1 MGRTTLKITADTNL
15 LLRSVLQDDPRQGPL
30 ATKTLKKAELVAI
43 PLPVLCEYVW
53 VLRRSYKEP
62 ASSVADSIAH
72 LISSPNVAVNNP
84 AVEAGLATLRAG
96 GDFADGVVAHE
107 GQWLGSEEFVSFD
120 AKAVS
125 LLKTQ
130 GVTARLLS

>member
-1 MGRTTLKITADTNL
+1 LKITADTNL

-30 ATKTLKKAELVAI
+30 ATKTLKKAQLVAI

-53 VLRRSYKEP
+53 VLRRAYKES

-107 GQWLGSEEFVSFD
+107 GQWLGGEIFMTFD
-120 AKAVS
+120 AQAVA
-125 LLKTQ
+125 LLNAQNIQAT
-130 GVTARLLS
+130 LLA